1 MQQTNPIQARQKSLG
16 IFHIIGGVIV
26 AGLLFGAG
34 LMVGQGKIRV
44 GGVPN
49 NPSTRQLSNQIDY
62 NGLDEVYSALRDNYD
77 GNLTNQQVLD
87 GLKHG
92 LAGSTKDPYTEY
104 MSATEAEQFQN
115 DLQGTISGVGARLE
129 KDAEGRIVVVAPLE
143 GSPAQAAGL
152 RAKDVIAAVDG
163 KTTAG
168 MTATEAVLKIRG
180 KKGTKVTLTIV
191 RNQAEQ
197 LEMTITRDTIHIPS
211 VTSKMLA
218 NGVGYLQVS
227 QFSDDTDEL
236 ANKAAQKLVADGA
249 QSIVLDLRDNPGG
262 EVVSAVN
269 LSSLWLSKGTA
280 VVEQR
285 KGTTVVR
292 QDRAIGGNI
301 LQGKKTVVLL
311 NGGSASASEIVALAL
326 RDKAGARI
334 IGEKSYG
341 KGVVQQLIQFDDDS
355 SLKVTV
361 GKWYSPN
368 GTNIDKK
375 GIMPDQEVKIS
386 EADSKAQNDTQLTAA
401 QEYLK

>member
-1 MQQTNPIQARQKSLG
+1 
-16 IFHIIGGVIV
+16 
-26 AGLLFGAG
+26 
-34 LMVGQGKIRV
+34 MVGQGKIRV

>member
-1 MQQTNPIQARQKSLG
+1 MQQTNPIQAQQKSLG

-49 NPSTRQLSNQIDY
+49 NPSTRQLSSQIDY

-249 QSIVLDLRDNPGG
+249 QGIVLDLRDNPGG

-292 QDRAIGGNI
+292 QDKAIGGNI
-301 LQGKKTVVLL
+301 LQGKKTVILL
-311 NGGSASASEIVALAL
+311 NSGSASASEIVALAL
-326 RDKAGARI
+326 RDKAEARI

>member
-249 QSIVLDLRDNPGG
+249 QGIVLDLRDNPGG

-292 QDRAIGGNI
+292 QDRAIGGDI

>member
-1 MQQTNPIQARQKSLG
+1 MQQLNPIQPQQKSFG
-16 IFHIIGGVIV
+16 IFYIIGSVIV

-34 LMVGQGKIRV
+34 ILVGQGKI
-44 GGVPN
+44 GIGTIPMG
-49 NPSTRQLSNQIDY
+49 PASRQLSSQIDY
-62 NGLDEVYSALRDNYD
+62 SGLDEVHSALRSNYD
-77 GNLTNQQVLD
+77 GAITDQQVLD

-92 LAGSTKDPYTEY
+92 LASSTKDPYTEY

-168 MTATEAVLKIRG
+168 MSATEAVLKIRG
-180 KKGTKVTLTIV
+180 KKGTKVTLTII

-211 VTSKMLA
+211 VTSKVLP
-218 NGVGYLQVS
+218 NNVGYLQVS

-236 ANKAAQKLVADGA
+236 ATKEAKKLIADGA

-269 LSSLWLSKGTA
+269 LSSLWLPRGTV

-285 KGTTVVR
+285 RGTKVIR
-292 QDRAIGGNI
+292 QDKAIGGDI
-301 LQGKKTVVLL
+301 LRGKKTVVLL
-311 NGGSASASEIVALAL
+311 NGGSASASEIVALSL

-341 KGVVQQLIQFDDDS
+341 KGVVQQLIQFDDGS

-375 GIMPDQEVKIS
+375 GISPDQEVKVS
-386 EADSKAQNDTQLTAA
+386 EADIKAQNDTQLTAA
-401 QEYLK
+401 QDYLK

>member
-249 QSIVLDLRDNPGG
+249 QGIVLDLRDNPGG

-292 QDRAIGGNI
+292 QDKAIGGNI
-301 LQGKKTVVLL
+301 LQGKKTVILL

-386 EADSKAQNDTQLTAA
+386 EADSKAQNDTQLTTA